1 MKHMFRHS
9 LIANTPGLLDLRT
22 AKINLMLL
30 PAPRV
35 RSSRVSRPRRASTA
49 EKGVEPKVD
58 APPATQGRGRTD
70 RPERAGGLGLSC
82 PPRRVTDTG
91 EHRFPAAPPPAA
103 DPATWSPV
111 QPPLPVF
118 PARKS
123 MFRCAEGAAP
133 TIDQHRSRQSC
144 DIQKGGAACSRS
156 LPSSALRSEFVF
168 MSLPLSLPLSLSPS
182 LPLSLSPRYFYT
194 YDIIVD

>member
-91 EHRFPAAPPPAA
+91 EHRFPAAPPQLP
-103 DPATWSPV
+103 TR
-111 QPPLPVF
+111 PPGRLC
-118 PARKS
+118 S
-123 MFRCAEGAAP
+123 LRCRFSQLGKVCFA
-133 TIDQHRSRQSC
+133 
-144 DIQKGGAACSRS
+144 
-156 LPSSALRSEFVF
+156 ALRGPPPQSISTGRGRAATSKKVGPPAPAPFPV
-168 MSLPLSLPLSLSPS
+168 LRYGLNLCLCLSLSLSLSPS
-182 LPLSLSPRYFYT
+182 LPLSLSPSLPV
-194 YDIIVD
+194 ISIHMI